1 MVNLIN
7 EIENKKYIKQLE
19 EENQLLKHRL
29 LKEVE
34 CSNKLLMN
42 ERLKYEQITK
52 ENTMLRQKIAYLTL
66 FTK

>member
-29 LKEVE
+29 LNEVE

-52 ENTMLRQKIAYLTL
+52 ENIMLRQKIAYLTL